1 MGGGGSSLPE
11 DSAGYLYND
20 GSGNLSY
27 DEAPTPEPAG
37 SDMQIQFN
45 DGGVMAGSS
54 ALTFDKTKKTLSLT
68 NAITDF
74 SSSALYGRC
83 CDQQATALA
92 SSYQAPIAS
101 LGSSSKS
108 IRILDGNQQSFAS
121 ITGDSI
127 SIYDYCNFE
136 NKKAQGYISG
146 STSNVAAGQTV
157 TIGSTVYT
165 FATTPTVEGD
175 VAVGAD
181 VTASLQ
187 NLYAAINGTGTL
199 GVEHYCTS
207 AHPDVTASAFNSTQK
222 RILLEAKTAG
232 AAGESITLAESS
244 ALSKSGS
251 TLVRPADWLATY
263 LLRLSMDSDGSYG
276 TQVKH
281 GNVTG
286 INAVLA
292 MSGFNG
298 TMYCN
303 PVGYSVQISS
313 AVTDALAYDRGT
325 MIFFQGSADIFGGHY
340 TDIFGF
346 KAEMI
351 SVSSYGSADDVYCF
365 YAATPAVNASSGAF
379 VTNAYGLYVE
389 DFTSSGATNVYGLYI
404 AGATQNNYIAGN
416 LEVAGTLTVNLA
428 AMGLDPSL
436 ATLTL
441 PDNVTVSDFIKTLL
455 DDTDAAT
462 ARATLGVP
470 DASESAKGIAEIATQ
485 TEVDAGT
492 DDARIVT
499 PAKLYATP
507 GIYRKNA
514 IINGDMMVWQRG
526 TSFAA
531 SADGA
536 FHADRWSHIAAT
548 DAVVTVSRSTN
559 VPTDAQGEGRFAASL
574 QVDVTTADASIGSG
588 QAHAI
593 RYKVE
598 GYDIRSFVGQVCTLS
613 FWVAATKPGIYCI
626 NLLCAGADRSYV
638 KEYTINSANTW
649 EKKTITFTL
658 DASSGTWDFTNG
670 VGLQIRWTLAAG
682 SNYRVATDGVWGTA
696 LYATANQVNGL
707 DSTDN
712 YFLLTGVQ
720 LEKGSV
726 ATPFEFRSFASELA
740 LCERYY
746 QKSYYMADGPGAVTT
761 NDEEV
766 WHASV
771 TGAQYYRFQYRSRMR
786 TAPTLTVYSTA
797 TGTANRIRDWSA
809 TSDITPSSTFGW
821 ESAGYVEFTGTSGHL
836 MTFQWVTS
844 AEL

>member
-1 MGGGGSSLPE
+1 MSQILGVNDPYVIPGTMGGGGSSLPE

-37 SDMQIQFN
+37 SDTQIQFN

-146 STSNVAAGQTV
+146 SASNVAAGQTV

-416 LEVAGTLTVNLA
+416 LEVAGTLTARNIMYANVGTAPSA
-428 AMGLDPSL
+428 APVDM
-436 ATLTL
+436 
-441 PDNVTVSDFIKTLL
+441 
-455 DDTDAAT
+455 AAT
-462 ARATLGVP
+462 WCADYA
-470 DASESAKGIAEIATQ
+470 
-485 TEVDAGT
+485 AG
-492 DDARIVT
+492 DARLYLMGEKNTNTLALGAGNVHFSPTTMADDSVSGETFTGTAGENLVWGDVVYLKSDGKFWKADFNATTTT
-499 PAKLYATP
+499 PAVAFCT
-507 GIYRKNA
+507 GT
-514 IINGDMMVWQRG
+514 IN
-526 TSFAA
+526 
-531 SADGA
+531 
-536 FHADRWSHIAAT
+536 
-548 DAVVTVSRSTN
+548 
-559 VPTDAQGEGRFAASL
+559 
-574 QVDVTTADASIGSG
+574 ADASGEFLRRGWIRDDSAYDFTFGAQAGTIYLGESGAITQTAPSGSG
-588 QAHAI
+588 DQVQVLGWALEADI
-593 RYKVE
+593 WYFDPQFVIVE
-598 GYDIRSFVGQVCTLS
+598 V
-613 FWVAATKPGIYCI
+613 
-626 NLLCAGADRSYV
+626 
-638 KEYTINSANTW
+638 
-649 EKKTITFTL
+649 
-658 DASSGTWDFTNG
+658 
-670 VGLQIRWTLAAG
+670 
-682 SNYRVATDGVWGTA
+682 
-696 LYATANQVNGL
+696 
-707 DSTDN
+707 
-712 YFLLTGVQ
+712 
-720 LEKGSV
+720 
-726 ATPFEFRSFASELA
+726 
-740 LCERYY
+740 
-746 QKSYYMADGPGAVTT
+746 
-761 NDEEV
+761 
-766 WHASV
+766 
-771 TGAQYYRFQYRSRMR
+771 
-786 TAPTLTVYSTA
+786 
-797 TGTANRIRDWSA
+797 
-809 TSDITPSSTFGW
+809 
-821 ESAGYVEFTGTSGHL
+821 
-836 MTFQWVTS
+836 
-844 AEL
+844 

>member
-1 MGGGGSSLPE
+1 MTISSTTNR
-11 DSAGYLYND
+11 AQFNCD
-20 GSGNLSY
+20 GSTTSFPFTFRYLEASDLQVYLASPTGTVTLLTLNVDYEITPAIPGPGGTLDFLGTYLSSPPVSGYTLTILRFIARTQEVDFINGDSLDENNIEGMGDKLTMMVQDLDERIGRAVTVPPSSGISNISVPDPVAGAFLRWNLS
-27 DEAPTPEPAG
+27 G
-37 SDMQIQFN
+37 
-45 DGGVMAGSS
+45 DG
-54 ALTFDKTKKTLSLT
+54 L
-68 NAITDF
+68 
-74 SSSALYGRC
+74 
-83 CDQQATALA
+83 
-92 SSYQAPIAS
+92 
-101 LGSSSKS
+101 
-108 IRILDGNQQSFAS
+108 
-121 ITGDSI
+121 
-127 SIYDYCNFE
+127 E
-136 NKKAQGYISG
+136 N
-146 STSNVAAGQTV
+146 
-157 TIGSTVYT
+157 
-165 FATTPTVEGD
+165 
-175 VAVGAD
+175 
-181 VTASLQ
+181 
-187 NLYAAINGTGTL
+187 
-199 GVEHYCTS
+199 
-207 AHPDVTASAFNSTQK
+207 
-222 RILLEAKTAG
+222 
-232 AAGESITLAESS
+232 
-244 ALSKSGS
+244 
-251 TLVRPADWLATY
+251 ATY
-263 LLRLSMDSDGSYG
+263 VD
-276 TQVKH
+276 
-281 GNVTG
+281 
-286 INAVLA
+286 
-292 MSGFNG
+292 
-298 TMYCN
+298 
-303 PVGYSVQISS
+303 P
-313 AVTDALAYDRGT
+313 
-325 MIFFQGSADIFGGHY
+325 
-340 TDIFGF
+340 
-346 KAEMI
+346 
-351 SVSSYGSADDVYCF
+351 
-365 YAATPAVNASSGAF
+365 
-379 VTNAYGLYVE
+379 
-389 DFTSSGATNVYGLYI
+389 
-404 AGATQNNYIAGN
+404 
-416 LEVAGTLTVNLA
+416 TLI
-428 AMGLDPSL
+428 
-436 ATLTL
+436 
-441 PDNVTVSDFIKTLL
+441 TVSDFAKTLL
-455 DDTDAAT
+455 DDADADA
-462 ARATLGVP
+462 ARATLQIP
-470 DASESAKGIAEIATQ
+470 
-485 TEVDAGT
+485 
-492 DDARIVT
+492 
-499 PAKLYATP
+499 
-507 GIYRKNA
+507 RKNA

-712 YFLLTGVQ
+712 NFYLTGIQ

-766 WHASV
+766 WHARV
-771 TGAQYYRFQYRSRMR
+771 TGVQYYRFQYRSRMR

-797 TGTANRIRDWSA
+797 TGTANRIRDLSA

-821 ESAGYVEFTGTSGHL
+821 ESAGYVEFTGTSDHL

>member
-1 MGGGGSSLPE
+1 MSQILGVNDPYVIPGTMGGGGSSLPE

-37 SDMQIQFN
+37 SDTQIQFN

-470 DASESAKGIAEIATQ
+470 DASDASESAKGIAEIATQ
-485 TEVDAGT
+485 GETDAGT

-507 GIYRKNA
+507 GIYRRNV
-514 IINGDMMVWQRG
+514 IINGDMRIAQRG
-526 TSFAA
+526 TSVAA
-531 SADGA
+531 SAGETYLVDRFSLNNQTDGA
-536 FHADRWSHIAAT
+536 FTLSQYTASVPAGFRYSTYAA
-548 DAVVTVSRSTN
+548 VS
-559 VPTDAQGEGRFAASL
+559 
-574 QVDVTTADASIGSG
+574 TADTSIGAAQYAG
-588 QAHAI
+588 FCTKI
-593 RYKVE
+593 E
-598 GYDIRSFVGQVCTLS
+598 GYDFAPLVGKTCTLS
-613 FWVAATKPGIYCI
+613 FWVYSTRTGTYCVAFTNSGNDRAYIAT
-626 NLLCAGADRSYV
+626 
-638 KEYTINSANTW
+638 YTINQASTW
-649 EKKTITFTL
+649 EYKTITVTF
-658 DASSGTWDFTNG
+658 DFSGGTWNYTNG
-670 VGLQIRWTLAAG
+670 VGLKVWWMMACG
-682 SNYRVATDGVWGTA
+682 SNYH
-696 LYATANQVNGL
+696 ATANAWQSGAYLATSSQVNVMQ
-707 DSTDN
+707 STSDA
-712 YFLLTGVQ
+712 FGVTGVQ
-720 LEKGSV
+720 LEIGSA
-726 ATPFEFRSFASELA
+726 ATQFEYRPYRHELA
-740 LCERYY
+740 LCQRYY
-746 QKSYYMADGPGAVTT
+746 QTGNCGFRHYNV
-761 NDEEV
+761 
-766 WHASV
+766 ASGNV
-771 TGAQYYRFQYRSRMR
+771 YFGWNLNFPTPMRATPTINISAGTRALISKVELQHYWYGGFQPQYYVSSNGDAYAYDS
-786 TAPTLTVYSTA
+786 Y
-797 TGTANRIRDWSA
+797 TAN
-809 TSDITPSSTFGW
+809 
-821 ESAGYVEFTGTSGHL
+821 
-836 MTFQWVTS
+836 

>member
-1 MGGGGSSLPE
+1 MTVPTTANRVQYNCDGETVEFAFNFPVYHKSNLIVVLLDTRTGVEETLVLDVDYEVSVPGGTVTLIGRFAYNPPDGNYKLTIIREIPLTQLIDLVNGDSMPADVLEEGYDRAVMLIQQLSERIGRSILLPVSSSVTGLTLPVP
-11 DSAGYLYND
+11 DPGKILKW
-20 GSGNLSY
+20 
-27 DEAPTPEPAG
+27 
-37 SDMQIQFN
+37 N
-45 DGGVMAGSS
+45 DGGDG
-54 ALTFDKTKKTLSLT
+54 FD
-68 NAITDF
+68 NVN
-74 SSSALYGRC
+74 
-83 CDQQATALA
+83 LA
-92 SSYQAPIAS
+92 
-101 LGSSSKS
+101 
-108 IRILDGNQQSFAS
+108 D
-121 ITGDSI
+121 
-127 SIYDYCNFE
+127 
-136 NKKAQGYISG
+136 
-146 STSNVAAGQTV
+146 
-157 TIGSTVYT
+157 
-165 FATTPTVEGD
+165 
-175 VAVGAD
+175 
-181 VTASLQ
+181 
-187 NLYAAINGTGTL
+187 
-199 GVEHYCTS
+199 
-207 AHPDVTASAFNSTQK
+207 
-222 RILLEAKTAG
+222 
-232 AAGESITLAESS
+232 
-244 ALSKSGS
+244 
-251 TLVRPADWLATY
+251 
-263 LLRLSMDSDGSYG
+263 LSM
-276 TQVKH
+276 Q
-281 GNVTG
+281 
-286 INAVLA
+286 
-292 MSGFNG
+292 
-298 TMYCN
+298 
-303 PVGYSVQISS
+303 
-313 AVTDALAYDRGT
+313 
-325 MIFFQGSADIFGGHY
+325 
-340 TDIFGF
+340 
-346 KAEMI
+346 
-351 SVSSYGSADDVYCF
+351 
-365 YAATPAVNASSGAF
+365 AVNAYWQDVLAASG
-379 VTNAYGLYVE
+379 VTLADV
-389 DFTSSGATNVYGLYI
+389 
-404 AGATQNNYIAGN
+404 
-416 LEVAGTLTVNLA
+416 LT

-441 PDNVTVSDFIKTLL
+441 PDSVTISDFIKTLL

-470 DASESAKGIAEIATQ
+470 DASEYAKGIAEIATQ

-593 RYKVE
+593 TYKVE

-712 YFLLTGVQ
+712 SFLLTGVQ

-726 ATPFEFRSFASELA
+726 ATPFEFTSFEEELA
-740 LCERYY
+740 LCQRYY
-746 QKSYYMADGPGAVTT
+746 EKSHNCSFAPGTSGAHQVGNLYVAVLSAYEAPGTRFAVTK
-761 NDEEV
+761 
-766 WHASV
+766 
-771 TGAQYYRFQYRSRMR
+771 R
-786 TAPTLTVYSTA
+786 TAPTITIYSPVDGA
-797 TGTANRIRDWSA
+797 SGKCYSGGANRDA
-809 TSDITPSSTFGW
+809 T
-821 ESAGYVEFTGTSGHL
+821 AGYIGEASFGYITGSSYTTPLQYH
-836 MTFQWVTS
+836 WVAD